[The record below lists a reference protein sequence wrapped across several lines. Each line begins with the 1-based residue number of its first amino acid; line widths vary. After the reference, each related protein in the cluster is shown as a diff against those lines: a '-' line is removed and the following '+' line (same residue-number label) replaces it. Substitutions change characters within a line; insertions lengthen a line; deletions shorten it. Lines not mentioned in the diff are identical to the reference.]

1 MRASEILTE
10 SQDIITVPAGV
21 WKQVPLTMAMMPPK
35 AEENPYV
42 QRWLTDPTSKGYQL
56 HTPQGT
62 LTVSYTQNYGTTVRG
77 YANWS
82 SEDLTKNLLP
92 LLDKTNL
99 QLSKVGDLRQTPDE
113 IVNILKDH
121 PLELVVKV
129 PGYAKDY
136 AWYTTSIPTFDKY
149 YKTGWDQ
156 AELPP
161 GVQGDLYIMRDSN
174 KPGANNMCLVVVD
187 QGKIVAMS
195 GYSYPENPKALL
207 DKIHVQ
213 NSDMS
218 MKVMDGK
225 KFVENGQ
232 MMWTDRFLF
241 SKPVGKLS
249 DGAEVF
255 EVEPP
260 YRWLVQPWF
269 GNAYAN
275 ADRVFVVRSK
285 SGSKAVFAVK
295 NAKLVGKK
303 TTTASA
309 TDMKRWPELLVK
321 EFNIGVAAAPKS
333 MIKPGSKFHHML
345 KYIHDNPGG
354 NRTDV
359 FVRGLG
365 RKSTLGAGS
374 IHDATTL
381 DGKAWAGK
389 LIQPFA
395 PGTDKYNYQI
405 TARGKM
411 ILAML
416 DSGKSVPENLI
427 VDYTKTS

>member
-1 MRASEILTE
+1 MRASEILLE
-10 SQDIITVPAGV
+10 NQDIITVPAGV
-21 WKQVPLTMAMMPPK
+21 WKQVPLTMAMLPQN
-35 AEENPYV
+35 AEENPFV

-62 LTVSYTQNYGTTVRG
+62 LTVSHTQNYGTTVRG
-77 YANWS
+77 YTNWS

-92 LLDKTNL
+92 LLNKTQL
-99 QLSKVGDLRQTPDE
+99 QLSKVGNLRQTADE
-113 IVNILKDH
+113 IVNVLKDH
-121 PLELVVKV
+121 PLQLVIKAPGNFQEL
-129 PGYAKDY
+129 

-149 YKTGWDQ
+149 YKTGWDR
-156 AELPP
+156 AELPQ
-161 GVQGDLYIMRDSN
+161 GVQGDLYILREGS

-195 GYSYPENPKALL
+195 GDPYPNTLEPLL
-207 DKIHVQ
+207 NKIHVQ
-213 NSDMS
+213 NSDMN
-218 MKVMDGK
+218 MKVMAGR

-232 MMWTDRFLF
+232 VMWTDRFLF
-241 SKPVGKLS
+241 SKPLGKLS
-249 DGAEVF
+249 DGTDVF
-255 EVEPP
+255 EVEPQ

-269 GNAYAN
+269 GNAYTN

-285 SGSKAVFAVK
+285 SMSKAVFAVK
-295 NAKLVGKK
+295 NGKLVGKK
-303 TTTASA
+303 TITASA
-309 TDMKRWPELLVK
+309 ADMKRWPELLVK
-321 EFNIGVAAAPKS
+321 EFNIGVAATPKS
-333 MIKPGSKFHHML
+333 MIKPGSKFHEML

-359 FVRGLG
+359 YVRGLG

-374 IHDATTL
+374 IHDTTTL